1 MYELRLEFETKN
13 INDHDDY
20 QRRLLVAKGE
30 SHKFS
35 GVKGIIYKIVD
46 VTGL

>member
-13 INDHDDY
+13 ISDHDDY
-20 QRRLLVAKGE
+20 QRRLLVAKDQ

-35 GVKGIIYKIVD
+35 GAKGIIYKILD